1 MYKPILITDVYAREI
16 LDSRGNPTIEVE
28 VLAGTSAL
36 GCAKVPSGASTG
48 KYEAVELRDEE
59 LRYHGKGVQKAVD
72 HINNVLAQE
81 LIGMDVL
88 DQKRID
94 TVLCKKDG
102 TLNKAKLGANALLG
116 ISMAVACA
124 GANALGLPLY
134 RYLGGVYVGNL
145 PIPMMNI
152 LNGGQHADNPLDFQE
167 FMIMPHGADSEKDAI
182 RMGTEI
188 YHTLKQ
194 ILKEQ
199 GQVTMVGDEGGFAP
213 MLKDATAALDV
224 IVDAIQKSGYEP
236 GEDVSI
242 ALDAAASELYNKE
255 FQKYV
260 FKGEDKIR
268 STDEMID
275 YYSELLEKYPIVSIE
290 DALDEEDFEGWELLT
305 TRLGNEVQLVG
316 DDLFVTNQAR
326 LSYGIEHGAAN
337 AILVKLNQIGTV
349 SEALESVELAK
360 RAGYG
365 YIISHRSGETE
376 DTFIADLSVA
386 CGGGQIKTGAPCR
399 SERTAKYNRLL
410 CIEEEMEENAR
421 YPKKNSL
428 RIYHDKA

>member
-59 LRYHGKGVQKAVD
+59 LRYHGKGVQTAVD

-88 DQKRID
+88 NQKRID

-102 TLNKAKLGANALLG
+102 TPNKAKLGANALLG

-188 YHTLKQ
+188 YQTLKR

-236 GEDVSI
+236 GKDVSI

-421 YPKKNSL
+421 YPKKLFKNL
-428 RIYHDKA
+428 PR

>member
-102 TLNKAKLGANALLG
+102 TPNKAKLGANALLG

-236 GEDVSI
+236 GKDVSI

-421 YPKKNSL
+421 YPKKLFKNL
-428 RIYHDKA
+428 PR

>member
-1 MYKPILITDVYAREI
+1 MYKPIPITDVYAREI

-28 VLAGTSAL
+28 VLAGASAL
-36 GCAKVPSGASTG
+36 GRAKVPSGASTG

-81 LIGMDVL
+81 LIGVDVL
-88 DQKRID
+88 NQKRID
-94 TVLCKKDG
+94 AVLCKKDG
-102 TLNKAKLGANALLG
+102 SPNKAKLGANALLG
-116 ISMAVACA
+116 ISMAATDA

-134 RYLGGVYVGNL
+134 RYLSGLSVSCL
-145 PIPMMNI
+145 PVPMMNI
-152 LNGGQHADNPLDFQE
+152 LNGGRHADNPLDFQE
-167 FMIMPHGADSEKDAI
+167 FMIMPHGADNVKEAI

-199 GQVTMVGDEGGFAP
+199 GHVTTVGDEGGFAP

-224 IVDAIQKSGYEP
+224 IVDAIQKSGYEA
-236 GEDVSI
+236 GQDVSI
-242 ALDAAASELYNKE
+242 ALDVAASELYNKE

-260 FKGEDKIR
+260 FEGEDKIR

-290 DALDEEDFEGWELLT
+290 DPLDEEDFEGWELLT

-316 DDLFVTNQAR
+316 DDLFVTNPAR
-326 LSYGIEHGAAN
+326 LIYGIEHGAAN
-337 AILVKLNQIGTV
+337 AILIKLNQIGTV
-349 SEALESVELAK
+349 TEALEAVETAK

-376 DTFIADLSVA
+376 DTFIADLAVA

-421 YPKKNSL
+421 YPKKLFKNL
-428 RIYHDKA
+428 P

>member
-1 MYKPILITDVYAREI
+1 MYKPIPITDVYAREI

-36 GCAKVPSGASTG
+36 GRAKVPSGASTG

-81 LIGMDVL
+81 LIGVDVL
-88 DQKRID
+88 NQKRID
-94 TVLCKKDG
+94 AVLCKKDG
-102 TLNKAKLGANALLG
+102 SPNKAKLGANALLG
-116 ISMAVACA
+116 ISMAAADA

-134 RYLGGVYVGNL
+134 RYLSGLSVSSL
-145 PIPMMNI
+145 PVPMMNI
-152 LNGGQHADNPLDFQE
+152 LNGGRHADNPLDFQE
-167 FMIMPHGADSEKDAI
+167 FMIMPHGADNVKEAI

-199 GQVTMVGDEGGFAP
+199 GHVTTVGDEGGFAP

-224 IVDAIQKSGYEP
+224 IVDAIQKSGYEA
-236 GEDVSI
+236 GQDVSI
-242 ALDAAASELYNKE
+242 ALDVAASELYNKE

-275 YYSELLEKYPIVSIE
+275 YYSELLEKYPIVSLE
-290 DALDEEDFEGWELLT
+290 DPLDEEDFEGWELLT

-326 LSYGIEHGAAN
+326 LLYGIEHGAAN
-337 AILVKLNQIGTV
+337 AILIKLNQIGTV
-349 SEALESVELAK
+349 TEALEAVETAK
-360 RAGYG
+360 RAGYA

-376 DTFIADLSVA
+376 DTFIADLAVA

-421 YPKKNSL
+421 YPKKLFKNL
-428 RIYHDKA
+428 PR